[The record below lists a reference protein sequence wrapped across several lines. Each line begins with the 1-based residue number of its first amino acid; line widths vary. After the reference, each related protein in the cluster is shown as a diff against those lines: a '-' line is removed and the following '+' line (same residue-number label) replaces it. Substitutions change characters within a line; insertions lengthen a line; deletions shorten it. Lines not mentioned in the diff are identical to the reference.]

1 MDFRKKIDL
10 EQDLNKNETP
20 DASSKFQNLLP
31 ISSDKFIKTLD
42 DWGIE
47 YKYFEHIPFEWNL
60 LRLGIYQLFWFCPAF
75 QGNPSSILEC
85 RC

>member
-1 MDFRKKIDL
+1 MVFLEIKVDFRKNIAL
-10 EQDLNKNETP
+10 EQVSNKYEKP

-47 YKYFEHIPFEWNL
+47 YKYFEHIPL
-60 LRLGIYQLFWFCPAF
+60 KTVAA
-75 QGNPSSILEC
+75 
-85 RC
+85 